1 MTLAAKQADPLP
13 ASRPDSTQVR
23 RATVLRGTVLLTVLA
38 IALGAV
44 ALVAAGIGAYHIPRS
59 KSPDRS
65 SAAWASTGVRPPTRS
80 PTRCCGTSAS
90 PASSSP

>member
-44 ALVAAGIGAYHIPRS
+44 ALVAAGIGAYHIPPLEVAGSVFRGLGLDS
-59 KSPDRS
+59 
-65 SAAWASTGVRPPTRS
+65 G
-80 PTRCCGTSAS
+80 
-90 PASSSP
+90 